1 MKFLTYLFAAI
12 LLATLSAQAQMAGLL
27 KPGDSVVIQLKT
39 PAEDAEN
46 VTTTY
51 AVSDRGTIKLPML
64 EQEIP
69 AAGVTASTLARRIE
83 GAYKAAEIYSAPMI
97 NATLPSMADGGMA
110 NHVVNV
116 GGEVRASGEF
126 PLRQGMT
133 LMAAINKAG
142 GFTEFGNPKRVKLL
156 RNNRETIYNMKS
168 INPDGSNNPVLQD
181 GDQVIVP
188 PG

>member
-1 MKFLTYLFAAI
+1 MKSFPCFI
-12 LLATLSAQAQMAGLL
+12 LALLITLVSASAQLAGVL

-64 EQEIP
+64 DQEVP
-69 AAGVTASTLARRIE
+69 AAGITVTVLARRIE
-83 GAYKAAEIYSAPMI
+83 SAYKAADIYTSPMI
-97 NATLPSMADGGMA
+97 NVTLPTVTEGGIV

-133 LMAAINKAG
+133 LLQAINKAG
-142 GFTEFGNPKRVKLL
+142 GFTEFAQTRRVKLI
-156 RNNRETIYNMKS
+156 RGNTEKVYDMRK
-168 INPDGSNNPVLQD
+168 INPDGSNNPVLMD
-181 GDQVIVP
+181 GDQIIVP
-188 PG
+188 GG